1 MHHDDGVAFEDLKDE
16 FLELFIEHME
26 TELEMF
32 SDELERRGHAPM
44 PHPEHAWQNFD
55 HTLSALIAL
64 LDEAGEDVD
73 LIQYTIGR
81 YLGEV
86 VRFRF
91 GGEWLRVELNDDDV
105 PEPMLV
111 GHEMDPPEPF
121 NPFAVVARLR
131 CGSGMPDIR
140 AFIEQ
145 CVRR

>member
-1 MHHDDGVAFEDLKDE
+1 MHEEDGVAFEDIKEE
-16 FLELFIEHME
+16 FLELFIEHAE

-32 SDELERRGHAPM
+32 SDDLERRGHAPL
-44 PHPEHAWQNFD
+44 PHPEHGWQNLG

-64 LDEAGEDVD
+64 LDEGGEYEDLQYDV
-73 LIQYTIGR
+73 GR

-131 CGSGMPDIR
+131 GGSGMPDIR